1 MRQISVVTREM
12 PGDTWEQVCHILS
25 KQLLPDEFDTWFEGV
40 RMVGCNVET
49 VQLEVPGS
57 FRKGWIEL
65 SYGPLL
71 HLAFGKVLGRDIHV
85 ELIAVENHKPPIPE
99 PVDAPPVSGNGS
111 EESEELPPISS
122 YQVLHSNYRFE
133 NFVVGM
139 DNKMAHAAAL
149 SVARAP
155 SDSYNPLFIY
165 GGVGLGKTHLMQAI
179 GHYVA
184 EYHPNLRF
192 IYISANRFLTEYVE
206 SIKRNER
213 FQFQTRFR
221 GLDVLLIDDIHFLAG
236 KEGTQEEFFHT
247 FNELHNN
254 HKQIVISSDKPPRE
268 IQKLEERLRSRFEW
282 GLITEISSPDFET
295 RLAILSRKAE
305 KENIQLP
312 GEVLEFV
319 AGAIT
324 SSIRELESALIRLGA
339 HAKFSGTKITPEI
352 ARQILGDLYN
362 RQDREIS
369 IDKIQK
375 HVAEHFRVKAS
386 DIRGRSRSQS
396 IVVPRQ
402 IAMYLS
408 RVLTTHSLPEI
419 GVFFGNKDHTTVLF
433 ACRKVEKQMKEEP
446 EFKAFIQGF
455 LDAFQ

>member
-1 MRQISVVTREM
+1 MKPSSIVTREM
-12 PGDTWEQVCHILS
+12 PKDTWEQVCHILS
-25 KQLLPDEFDTWFEGV
+25 EQVLQDEFDTWFEGV
-40 RMVGCNVET
+40 RVVSCDEET

-57 FRKGWIEL
+57 FRKGWIER

-71 HLAFGKVLGRDIHV
+71 NLAFGRVLGQDIQV
-85 ELIAVENHKPPIPE
+85 QLIPVENHMVPVQE
-99 PVDAPPVSGNGS
+99 PVKATPISDNGT
-111 EESEELPPISS
+111 EEGEDLPPISS
-122 YQVLHSNYRFE
+122 YQVLHGNYRFE

-139 DNKMAHAAAL
+139 DNKVAHAAAL

-165 GGVGLGKTHLMQAI
+165 GGVGLGKTHLMQAM
-179 GHYVA
+179 GHYIA
-184 EYHPNLRF
+184 EYHSNLRF

-213 FQFQTRFR
+213 YQFQARFR
-221 GLDVLLIDDIHFLAG
+221 GVDVLLIDDIHFLAG

-254 HKQIVISSDKPPRE
+254 HKQIVISSDKPPRD

-282 GLITEISSPDFET
+282 GLITEISSPDYET

-312 GEVLEFV
+312 GEVLELV
-319 AGAIT
+319 AGGIT

-369 IDKIQK
+369 IEKIQK
-375 HVAEHFRVKAS
+375 HIAEHFRVKAS
-386 DIRGRSRSQS
+386 DIRGRSRSRS

-408 RVLTTHSLPEI
+408 RVLTAHSLPEI

-433 ACRKVEKQMKEEP
+433 ACRKIEKQMKEEP
-446 EFKAFIQGF
+446 EFKTFIQGF